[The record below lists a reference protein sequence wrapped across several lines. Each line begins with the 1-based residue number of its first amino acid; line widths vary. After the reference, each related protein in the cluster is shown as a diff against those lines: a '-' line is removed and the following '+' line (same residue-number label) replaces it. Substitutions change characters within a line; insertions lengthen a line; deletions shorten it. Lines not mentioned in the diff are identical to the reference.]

1 MLNHIPALL
10 ATGLGMGFRCGLL
23 VIGGGLIMTPVP
35 GAKRA
40 IVAVARML
48 LLSLRR
54 ILLDG
59 RPDVVGY
66 VGCMW
71 EPGIEGSQ
79 VWATA

>member
-1 MLNHIPALL
+1 MELNQ
-10 ATGLGMGFRCGLL
+10 TGLGVGFGCGLL
-23 VIGGGLIMTPVP
+23 GIGGGLTMTPLP

-59 RPDVVGY
+59 RPHVVGY
-66 VGCMW
+66 VGCM
-71 EPGIEGSQ
+71 
-79 VWATA
+79 